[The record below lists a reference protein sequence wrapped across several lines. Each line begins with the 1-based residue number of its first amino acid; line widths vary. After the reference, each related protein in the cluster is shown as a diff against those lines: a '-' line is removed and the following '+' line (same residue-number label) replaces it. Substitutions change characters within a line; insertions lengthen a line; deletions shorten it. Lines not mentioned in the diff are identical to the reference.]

1 MFLRSGSLNL
11 KGIFETC
18 SLLGVVLGLGAGSR
32 AACPLLLMSASEEGM
47 ATAAADVGDVTTE
60 VTVSPLLLATAAA
73 ASFTFSKS
81 SETSDESW
89 SITTVGV

>member
-1 MFLRSGSLNL
+1 
-11 KGIFETC
+11 
-18 SLLGVVLGLGAGSR
+18 
-32 AACPLLLMSASEEGM
+32 M